1 MKKILHLL
9 LALTLCCMFMALPV
23 LAEDAAPSS
32 EPTLEAPAADGA
44 GESGELVTDV
54 SQLVPVY
61 IDEAEEDPVSYTHLD
76 VYKRQVQNRGSNR
89 IK

>member
-61 IDEAEEDPVSYTHLD
+61 ID
-76 VYKRQVQNRGSNR
+76 
-89 IK
+89 